1 MTLTEVLEL
10 LDRHHIERV
19 KLGVFDIDGLLRGK
33 HISRAKFQSAAAS
46 GLGFCDVIFGWDIND
61 ALYENVPVTVTGWH
75 SGYPDASARIDLST
89 FRLIPW
95 EAGTAFFLIDLC
107 DPSGAPLDVA
117 PRTVLQRVIAQA
129 RGQGFEPFCAS
140 EYEFFCFR
148 ETPASLREKNH
159 RNLAPLSPGMFGYS
173 VLRASQHSPMVL
185 DLFDQLTAF
194 NVPIEGIHT
203 ETGPGVYEAA
213 IQVDTALAAADKAA
227 LFKTAS
233 KEICAR
239 HGVVPTFMAK
249 VSAELPGSGGHIHQS
264 LWDNASQTNLFHQDD
279 HRLMRHYIAG
289 LLEHLPD
296 IQALLCPTINSY
308 RRLVVG
314 AWAPINATWGMDN
327 RTAAVRAIPGSAKS
341 TRVEM
346 RVCGADVNPY
356 LGMAACLAAG
366 LDGIAREL
374 PLALPTHNA
383 YQTNA
388 PSLAT
393 NLHQAN
399 ERFRHSEFTRR
410 AFGEAFV
417 NHFAATRDWEW
428 RQFERAVTDWELAR
442 YLEAI

>member
-1 MTLTEVLEL
+1 MNLPETLEL

-46 GLGFCDVIFGWDIND
+46 NLGFCDVIFGWDIND

-75 SGYPDASARIDLST
+75 TGYPDAPARIDLST

-95 EAGTAFFLIDLC
+95 EPGTAFFLIDLC
-107 DPSGAPLDVA
+107 HPNGDPLPIA
-117 PRTVLQRVIAQA
+117 PRAVLQRVIAQA
-129 RGQGFEPFCAS
+129 RLQGFEPFCAS

-148 ETPASLREKNH
+148 ETPASLREKH
-159 RNLAPLSPGMFGYS
+159 HHNLTPVSPGMFGYS
-173 VLRASQHSPMVL
+173 VLRASQHAPMVL
-185 DLFDQLTAF
+185 DLFDQLTQF

-213 IQVDTALAAADKAA
+213 IQVDNALAAADKAA
-227 LFKTAS
+227 LFKTAA

-239 HGVVPTFMAK
+239 HNVIPTFMAK

-264 LWDNASQTNLFHQDD
+264 LWDPASQTNLFHDDD

-308 RRLVVG
+308 RRLVAG

-327 RTAAVRAIPGSAKS
+327 RTTAIRAIQGSAKS
-341 TRVEM
+341 ARVEM

-366 LDGIAREL
+366 LDGIGRQL
-374 PLALPTHNA
+374 PLAPSTHNA

-388 PSLAT
+388 PALAT

-399 ERFRHSEFTRR
+399 ERFRHSQFARQ

>member
-1 MTLTEVLEL
+1 MTTAEVFEL
-10 LDRHHIERV
+10 LDRHRMERV

-33 HISRAKFQSAAAS
+33 HISRSKFESAASA
-46 GLGFCDVIFGWDIND
+46 GLGFCDVIFGWDIGD
-61 ALYENVPVTVTGWH
+61 VLYEGVPVTVTGWH
-75 SGYPDASARIDLST
+75 SGYPDASARVDLST

-95 EAGTAFFLIDLC
+95 ETGTAFFLIDLC
-107 DPSGAPLDVA
+107 DASGTPLEVA
-117 PRTVLQRVIAQA
+117 PRAVLERVIAQA
-129 RGQGFEPFCAS
+129 RSQGFEPFCAS
-140 EYEFFCFR
+140 EYEFFCFS
-148 ETPASLREKNH
+148 ETPASVRAKNH
-159 RNLAPLSPGMFGYS
+159 RNLTPLSPGMFGYS
-173 VLRASQHSPMVL
+173 VLRASQHAPMVL
-185 DLFDQLTAF
+185 DLFDQLTQF
-194 NVPIEGIHT
+194 GVPIEGIHT

-213 IQVDTALAAADKAA
+213 IQVDRALPAADKAA
-227 LFKTAS
+227 LFKTAA

-239 HGVVPTFMAK
+239 HGVIPTFMAK
-249 VSAELPGSGGHIHQS
+249 CAAELPGSGGHIHQS
-264 LWDNASQTNLFHQDD
+264 LWDASGGRNVFFQDD

-289 LLEHLPD
+289 LLEHLPE

-308 RRLVVG
+308 RRLVAG
-314 AWAPINATWGMDN
+314 AWAPINATWGEDN

-374 PLALPTHNA
+374 PLGPPTHNA
-383 YQTNA
+383 YETHA
-388 PSLAT
+388 PALAT
-393 NLHQAN
+393 NLYLAN
-399 ERFRHSEFTRR
+399 ERFRRSEFARQ
-410 AFGEAFV
+410 AFGDAFV